1 MSITLCDFFHFCANS
16 PNVNKIYL
24 QYSLFVIKFEQKNN
38 QKEVSMKDF
47 KNIVLE
53 LRKEKN
59 WSQETMA
66 KKLNV
71 SKSTVAMWEAGER
84 NPLRNKMEEIADLF
98 NVDMDYIFGKTDIKR
113 KVSFDNTGNTYASIP
128 EYSYEMIEMIDL
140 FSKLNEEQKKN
151 VLSLL
156 RSFNENK

>member
-1 MSITLCDFFHFCANS
+1 
-16 PNVNKIYL
+16 
-24 QYSLFVIKFEQKNN
+24 
-38 QKEVSMKDF
+38 
-47 KNIVLE
+47 
-53 LRKEKN
+53 
-59 WSQETMA
+59 
-66 KKLNV
+66 
-71 SKSTVAMWEAGER
+71 MWEAGER
-84 NPLRNKMEEIADLF
+84 NPLRNIMEDIADLF